1 MVDKFMEAFDKRET
15 IEREQE
21 KTKAAEEAADGWILV
36 VT

>member
-1 MVDKFMEAFDKRET
+1 MEAFDKRET

-21 KTKAAEEAADGWILV
+21 EAKVAEEAADGWILV